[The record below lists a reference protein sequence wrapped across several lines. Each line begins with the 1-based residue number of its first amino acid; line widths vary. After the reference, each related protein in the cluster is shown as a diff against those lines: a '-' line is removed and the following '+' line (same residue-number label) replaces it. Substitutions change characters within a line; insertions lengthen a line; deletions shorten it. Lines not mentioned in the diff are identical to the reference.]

1 MHKKKTSHAH
11 TGVAT
16 MLLPDE
22 NGVTNLLHEKS
33 YSMAMIILYIV
44 YSVNQ
49 QIVDFLLDK
58 KFFMLYNVGVTH
70 LHNSKY

>member
-1 MHKKKTSHAH
+1 
-11 TGVAT
+11 

-22 NGVTNLLHEKS
+22 KVNFLLHEKS

>member
-1 MHKKKTSHAH
+1 MSAAFVHKKKTSHAH

-49 QIVDFLLDK
+49 QMLISYLIRNFLCCI
-58 KFFMLYNVGVTH
+58 M
-70 LHNSKY
+70 SA